1 MRFNPWP
8 RMAFNDTKRKRAFV
22 ARKQAAELEAYPLLA
37 EMIAAEQPTV
47 DAVMSERRSR
57 WDAEEIA
64 GRQRRAA
71 KWLEGRQAMAALP
84 PDVRAKLMRYWNG
97 HRWLPGD
104 PSYFLDMIHMF
115 LTGRLDITGEQVR
128 IVSTPLKTYSN
139 TPMDASVFSEA

>member
-8 RMAFNDTKRKRAFV
+8 RMAFNDTKRKRVFV
-22 ARKQAAELEAYPLLA
+22 ARKQAAELDAYPLLA
-37 EMIAAEQPTV
+37 EMITAEQPTV
-47 DAVMSERRSR
+47 DEVMSERRSR

-64 GRQRRAA
+64 GRQRRAL
-71 KWLEGRQAMAALP
+71 KWREGRISMAVLP
-84 PDVRAKLMRYWNG
+84 PDARAKLMDYWNG

-128 IVSTPLKTYSN
+128 IVSTPLKTYSK
-139 TPMDASVFSEA
+139 PSVAASVFSEA